1 MKTQKIN
8 VTKKRFHDQ
17 IIPVS
22 LSYKKRGKKIVILKL
37 HMKICKWVKSYV
49 KILKCQY
56 FGVVIIYF
64 VKVEETFKRV
74 LEGR

>member
-1 MKTQKIN
+1 
-8 VTKKRFHDQ
+8 
-17 IIPVS
+17 
-22 LSYKKRGKKIVILKL
+22 
-37 HMKICKWVKSYV
+37 MKICKWVKSYV